1 MQYFDLHC
9 DSLYEAVTKEK
20 DLVEND
26 MHVSFQR
33 GADIPHGYSVWLSGF
48 PITCAGRQRSIL

>member
-26 MHVSFQR
+26 MHVSFQKGSR
-33 GADIPHGYSVWLSGF
+33 YSPWVQCMACLLYTS
-48 PITCAGRQRSIL
+48 PSPRDA